1 MMLFQRTGSPLREPP
16 SKTSRLFNALIAAT
30 TTRHLQVVRHVRWE
44 GPHRILDA
52 FPDFPIDV
60 LDILESGTRLPEVD
74 SIAGAVVMGGPMSAN
89 DTDSHPRLAEEVAW
103 LGQCAARGV
112 PVLGVCLGAQLLARA
127 LGGTVAPAPAR
138 EIGFAPVEIMTRA
151 DPVVGPLAPTAVV
164 LHWHGE
170 IFDLPANA
178 RLLARSTATEV
189 QAFRAA
195 TAWGLLF
202 HAEADTA
209 LIEQWLGQPTMA
221 DEARSALGSGY
232 AETLRAAAGDVDLD
246 RTSAVF
252 AAFANECRA

>member
-1 MMLFQRTGSPLREPP
+1 LREPA

-30 TTRHLQVVRHVRWE
+30 TIRHLQIVRHVRWE

-60 LDILESGTRLPEVD
+60 LDILESGARLPQVD

-89 DTDSHPRLAEEVAW
+89 DTDSDPRLAEEVAW

-138 EIGFAPVEIMTRA
+138 EIGFAPIEIMTPA

-178 RLLARSTATEV
+178 RLLARSAATEV

-195 TAWGLLF
+195 SAWGLLF
-202 HAEADTA
+202 HAEADAA
-209 LIEQWLGQPTMA
+209 LIEQWLAQPAMA
-221 DEARSALGSGY
+221 DEARAALGSGY
-232 AETLRAAAGDVDLD
+232 AQTLRAAARDVDVD

-252 AAFANECRA
+252 AAFADECRG

>member
-1 MMLFQRTGSPLREPP
+1 M
-16 SKTSRLFNALIAAT
+16 FNAVIGAA

-44 GPHRILDA
+44 GPHRILDS
-52 FPDFPIDV
+52 FPDFAVDV
-60 LDILESGTRLPEVD
+60 LDILQSAAPLPEPD

-89 DTDSHPRLAEEVAW
+89 DTRAYPRLAEEVAW
-103 LGQCAARGV
+103 LGECAARGV

-127 LGGTVAPAPAR
+127 LGSTVAPAPAS
-138 EIGFAPVEIMTRA
+138 EIGFAPIEIMARA

-170 IFDLPANA
+170 VFGLPPNA
-178 RLLARSTATEV
+178 RWLARSAATEV

-195 TAWGLLF
+195 SAWGLLF

-209 LIEQWLGQPTMA
+209 LIEQWLGEPTMA
-221 DEARSALGSGY
+221 SEARSALGPDF
-232 AETLRAAAGDVDLD
+232 ADTLRAAASHMDIE
-246 RTSAVF
+246 RTGAAF

>member
-1 MMLFQRTGSPLREPP
+1 VS
-16 SKTSRLFNALIAAT
+16 LFNALIAAT
-30 TTRHLQVVRHVRWE
+30 TTRHLQVVRHVPWE

-52 FPDFPIDV
+52 FPDFLIDV
-60 LDILESGTRLPEVD
+60 LDILESGARLPDVD

-89 DTDSHPRLAEEVAW
+89 DTDSYPRLAEEVAW
-103 LGQCAARGV
+103 LRRCAARGV

-127 LGGTVAPAPAR
+127 LGSTIAPAPAR
-138 EIGFAPVEIMTRA
+138 EIGFAPIEIIARA

-170 IFDLPANA
+170 VFDLPASA
-178 RLLARSTATEV
+178 RALARSAATEV

-209 LIEQWLGQPTMA
+209 LIEQWLEQPAMA
-221 DEARSALGSGY
+221 GEARSALGSGY
-232 AETLRAAAGDVDLD
+232 AETLRAAARDIDLD
-246 RTSAVF
+246 RTGAVF
-252 AAFANECRA
+252 AAFANQCRG

>member
-1 MMLFQRTGSPLREPP
+1 
-16 SKTSRLFNALIAAT
+16 
-30 TTRHLQVVRHVRWE
+30 VRWE

-52 FPDFPIDV
+52 FPDFAVDV
-60 LDILESGTRLPEVD
+60 LDILQSAAPLPEVD
-74 SIAGAVVMGGPMSAN
+74 SIAGAVVMGGPMSVN
-89 DTDSHPRLAEEVAW
+89 DTGPYPRLAEEVAW
-103 LGQCAARGV
+103 LGECAARGV
-112 PVLGVCLGAQLLARA
+112 PVLGVCLGAQLLACA
-127 LGGTVAPAPAR
+127 LGSTVAPAPAR
-138 EIGFAPVEIMTRA
+138 EIGFAPVEIMTPA
-151 DPVVGPLAPTAVV
+151 DPVVGPLAPTTVV

-209 LIEQWLGQPTMA
+209 LIEQWLGQPAMA

-232 AETLRAAAGDVDLD
+232 AETLRAAAGDVDLH
-246 RTSAVF
+246 RTSAAF